1 MEKKTDRQTSTN
13 LLGERHPPVPPF
25 LGGNLVPLNMRAKT
39 PPGASPI
46 SGKTPP
52 YAPLVRGLTPPY
64 APLVRG
70 DLFLVLI
77 GILFMFSACTGAD
90 DPERP
95 ETPDDVEIRPD
106 VVFTIADDDP
116 LHIYIE
122 SQGVV
127 EPIREISIRPRIS
140 GFITESLLEDGSRVE
155 EGETIIAFD
164 DQEWRYQFS
173 QAENEYET
181 ALSAYNIEMGQRQV
195 RDGDSG
201 DQSENGERLVR
212 ITTGLSAAELA
223 LERAKLD
230 LSYTKVNAPFE
241 GELSV
246 PERITTGAYISS
258 GSELGRLIDDTT
270 VLIRFDVLE
279 SELNR
284 LQTGMVADLITPSG
298 ERKEGVIRSL
308 SPVVDSES
316 KTGQIVVEVENPDR
330 ILRPGMTVEGRI
342 RVESHTGIVRVPRS
356 AILEREGGRTLL
368 FKLNGEI
375 VEWVYVDPE
384 YSTSDWAIINH
395 EDVAPG
401 DTIAVDRH
409 FAISHLQ
416 PVRPRMSGQMVREGV
431 EE

>member
-1 MEKKTDRQTSTN
+1 MEKKTDRRTFKSF
-13 LLGERHPPVPPF
+13 LGERYCPKPSF
-25 LGGNLVPLNMRAKT
+25 LGRNFK
-39 PPGASPI
+39 
-46 SGKTPP
+46 
-52 YAPLVRGLTPPY
+52 GLTPPCT
-64 APLVRG
+64 PLIRG
-70 DLFLVLI
+70 DWFLVLI
-77 GILFMFSACTGAD
+77 GILFMFSACSSAD

-116 LHIYIE
+116 LHIYIQ

-140 GFITESLLEDGSRVE
+140 GFITESLLEDGKQVE
-155 EGETIIAFD
+155 QGETILAFD
-164 DQEWRYQFS
+164 DQEWRYQLS
-173 QAENEYET
+173 QAENEYES

-195 RDGDSG
+195 RNGDSG
-201 DQSENGERLVR
+201 NESENGESLVR

-230 LSYTKVNAPFE
+230 LSYTTVIAPFE
-241 GELSV
+241 GKLSV
-246 PERITTGAYISS
+246 PDRITPGAYISS

-284 LQTGMVADLITPSG
+284 LQTGMVAELTTPSG

-330 ILRPGMTVEGRI
+330 VLRPGMTVEGRI
-342 RVESHTGIVRVPRS
+342 RVESHTGIARVPRA
-356 AILEREGGRTLL
+356 AILERDGGRTLL

-416 PVRPRMSGQMVREGV
+416 PVRPRMSGQIVREGV

>member
-1 MEKKTDRQTSTN
+1 MKFQHTAT
-13 LLGERHPPVPPF
+13 LLSIF
-25 LGGNLVPLNMRAKT
+25 M
-39 PPGASPI
+39 I
-46 SGKTPP
+46 M
-52 YAPLVRGLTPPY
+52 
-64 APLVRG
+64 
-70 DLFLVLI
+70 LI
-77 GILFMFSACTGAD
+77 FSACTSSE
-90 DPERP
+90 DPDRP

-106 VVFTIADDDP
+106 VVFTIADDRP
-116 LHIYIE
+116 LHIFIQ

-127 EPIREISIRPRIS
+127 EPIREISVRPRIS
-140 GFITESLLEDGSRVE
+140 GFVTESQLEDGNRVE
-155 EGETIIAFD
+155 AGGTILEFD
-164 DQEWRYQFS
+164 DQEWRYQLS

-195 RDGDSG
+195 RNGDSG
-201 DQSENGERLVR
+201 NQSGNGERLVR
-212 ITTGLSAAELA
+212 ITTGLAAAELA
-223 LERAKLD
+223 LERAELD
-230 LSYTKVNAPFE
+230 LSYTTIKAPFE

-246 PERITTGAYISS
+246 QERITTGAYISA

-284 LQTGMVADLITPSG
+284 LRTGMVAELTTPSG

-342 RVESHTGIVRVPRS
+342 RVESHTGIARVPRA
-356 AILEREGGRTLL
+356 AILERDGGRTLL

-384 YSTSDWAIINH
+384 YATSDWAIINH
-395 EDVAPG
+395 EEIAPG

-416 PVRPRMSGQMVREGV
+416 PVRPRMSGQIVREGV

>member
-1 MEKKTDRQTSTN
+1 MINQIQSIFEQRNQLHLMD
-13 LLGERHPPVPPF
+13 E
-25 LGGNLVPLNMRAKT
+25 T
-39 PPGASPI
+39 PPLSPLI
-46 SGKTPP
+46 
-52 YAPLVRGLTPPY
+52 RGEWFLLLI
-64 APLVRG
+64 AF
-70 DLFLVLI
+70 LFI
-77 GILFMFSACTGAD
+77 FSACTSSE

-116 LHIYIE
+116 LHIYIQ

-140 GFITESLLEDGSRVE
+140 GFVTESQLEDGNRVE
-155 EGETIIAFD
+155 AGGTILAFD
-164 DQEWRYQFS
+164 DQEWRYQLS

-181 ALSAYNIEMGQRQV
+181 ALSAYNIEMGQRQN
-195 RDGDSG
+195 SG
-201 DQSENGERLVR
+201 NVSQNQTGNGERLVR
-212 ITTGLSAAELA
+212 ITTGLAEAELA

-230 LSYTKVNAPFE
+230 LSYTTIKAPFG

-246 PERITTGAYISS
+246 SDRITPGAYISS

-284 LQTGMVADLITPSG
+284 LNTGMVAELTTPSG

-316 KTGQIVVEVENPDR
+316 KTGQIVVKVENPDR

-342 RVESHTGIVRVPRS
+342 RVESHTGIARVPRA
-356 AILEREGGRTLL
+356 AILERDGGRTLL

-384 YSTSDWAIINH
+384 YATSDWAIINH

-416 PVRPRMSGQMVREGV
+416 PVRPRMSGQIVREEV
-431 EE
+431 DE

>member
-1 MEKKTDRQTSTN
+1 MLTKQTRIMKFQHTAI
-13 LLGERHPPVPPF
+13 LL
-25 LGGNLVPLNMRAKT
+25 
-39 PPGASPI
+39 S
-46 SGKTPP
+46 
-52 YAPLVRGLTPPY
+52 
-64 APLVRG
+64 
-70 DLFLVLI
+70 LFLIMLI
-77 GILFMFSACTGAD
+77 LSACTSSE

-116 LHIYIE
+116 LHIYIQ

-140 GFITESLLEDGSRVE
+140 GFVTESQLEDGNRVE
-155 EGETIIAFD
+155 EGGTILAFD
-164 DQEWRYQFS
+164 DQEWSYQLS

-181 ALSAYNIEMGQRQV
+181 ALSAYNIEMGQRQN
-195 RDGDSG
+195 SG
-201 DQSENGERLVR
+201 NGSQNQSENGERLVR
-212 ITTGLSAAELA
+212 ITTGLAAAELA

-230 LSYTKVNAPFE
+230 LSYTTIKAPFE

-246 PERITTGAYISS
+246 QERITTGAYISS

-284 LQTGMVADLITPSG
+284 LNTGMVAELTTPSG

-342 RVESHTGIVRVPRS
+342 RVESHTGIARVPRA
-356 AILEREGGRTLL
+356 AILERDGGRTLL

-384 YSTSDWAIINH
+384 YATSDWAIINH

-416 PVRPRMSGQMVREGV
+416 PVRPRMSGQIVREEV
-431 EE
+431 DE